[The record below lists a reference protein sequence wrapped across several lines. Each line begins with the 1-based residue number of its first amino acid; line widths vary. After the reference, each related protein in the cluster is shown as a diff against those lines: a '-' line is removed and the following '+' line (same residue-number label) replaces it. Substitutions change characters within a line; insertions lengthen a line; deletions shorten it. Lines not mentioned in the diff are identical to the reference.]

1 MLVKYT
7 RNSLLSFQ
15 GAYLFQPFLRR
26 LIGGG
31 GEQLGGGG
39 GYLKMV

>member
-7 RNSLLSFQ
+7 RNSLLNFQ
-15 GAYLFQPFLRR
+15 GAYLFQPCLGR
-26 LIGGG
+26 LIGG

-39 GYLKMV
+39 DLKMV